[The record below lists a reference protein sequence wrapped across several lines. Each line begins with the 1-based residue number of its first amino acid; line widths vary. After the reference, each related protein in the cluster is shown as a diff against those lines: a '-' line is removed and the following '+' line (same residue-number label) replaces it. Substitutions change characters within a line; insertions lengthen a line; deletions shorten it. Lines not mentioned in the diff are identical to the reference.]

1 MELNLKSPKDYQ
13 SDEESFEHNPTMM
26 ENANDSHSCKIS
38 TENSFECTGQ
48 DFDSP
53 NYQGEPLHHLSS
65 KATED
70 VLLIEEEEGEK
81 EGEEDEVQVLGQVK
95 RGEEKK
101 DLRDGSGEGSTVRGG
116 RQPVAADIRCKEV
129 TSSNISI

>member
-1 MELNLKSPKDYQ
+1 
-13 SDEESFEHNPTMM
+13 M

-101 DLRDGSGEGSTVRGG
+101 DLRDGSGEGSTVRGD

-129 TSSNISI
+129 TSRNISI